1 VNMHIERVHRVDS
14 NGGVRKQ
21 SKRRTVNRKTLG
33 IGLENVLKTIGD
45 RRFNDSVVKQEI
57 GIINSNSGGKN
68 IKLENMNHNVAGYDC
83 EEVYALK
90 EEVERGRRE
99 NIKLNHELRTVRT
112 AESVLKESFDMAMR
126 NWTDYEGML
135 KERTEELAM
144 SNKIRLYL
152 KNQMREDRRS
162 IGKSLSES
170 LASLKE
176 GMLQDILTENVFKT
190 ETVRDFGSRNMT
202 ISTEGFETY
211 INQIF
216 IRLCGKYFQCL
227 NSIV

>member
-1 VNMHIERVHRVDS
+1 MNMDIECVHRVDS

-21 SKRRTVNRKTLG
+21 SKRRTVNRKTLA
-33 IGLENVLKTIGD
+33 IGFENVLKTIA
-45 RRFNDSVVKQEI
+45 KQEI
-57 GIINSNSGGKN
+57 GIINSHSGGKN
-68 IKLENMNHNVAGYDC
+68 IKLKNMNHNVAGYDC

-99 NIKLNHELRTVRT
+99 NIKLNHELRVKDDLLEEKDRAISSVRT

-152 KNQMREDRRS
+152 KNQMRED
-162 IGKSLSES
+162 
-170 LASLKE
+170 
-176 GMLQDILTENVFKT
+176 
-190 ETVRDFGSRNMT
+190 
-202 ISTEGFETY
+202 
-211 INQIF
+211 
-216 IRLCGKYFQCL
+216 
-227 NSIV
+227 